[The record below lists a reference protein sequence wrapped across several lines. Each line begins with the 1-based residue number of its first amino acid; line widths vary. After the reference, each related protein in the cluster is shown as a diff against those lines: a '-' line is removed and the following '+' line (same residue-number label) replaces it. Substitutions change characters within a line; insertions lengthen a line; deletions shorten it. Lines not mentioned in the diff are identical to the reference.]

1 MSLIELC
8 LYFLMKQ
15 GERKKKAALLED
27 RRCVGKSIKGE

>member
-8 LYFLMKQ
+8 LYFLVKQ
-15 GERKKKAALLED
+15 EERKKKAALLDD